1 MLLRRPVRGLR
12 RAALA
17 VALGGVIGVV
27 LRFRGSTETPP
38 QQGGW
43 RELDGPDLR

>member
-1 MLLRRPVRGLR
+1 MRGLR

-17 VALGGVIGVV
+17 VVLGGLVAAV
-27 LRFRGSTETPP
+27 LRLRGGTVAAP

-43 RELDGPDLR
+43 RELQGDDLR

>member
-1 MLLRRPVRGLR
+1 VRGLR

-17 VALGGVIGVV
+17 VVLGGLIGLV

-38 QQGGW
+38 QEGGW
-43 RELDGPDLR
+43 RELDGEELR